1 MMADDDRVATAE
13 RPALAAI
20 HKNMTDALR
29 LQTVAQVLSRKALR
43 AVYQPIVSLGD
54 GRIVAHEALI
64 RGPAGTAL
72 ISPDALFAAA
82 AAEGLTLDLEQACM
96 ATVVKH
102 WSPPAIDQRLF
113 VNLSAQAVLQQG
125 GKQSASGIA
134 LALKAAEVSPG
145 ALVIEITEH
154 ERVTDVA
161 RLVAVADELRAL
173 GLRFALDDFGEGHS
187 NLRLWSELRPEFV
200 KIDKYFIHKLDLH
213 AEKVQTV
220 KGLARLAEVFGSTL
234 VAEGVETDLELR
246 IVRDLG
252 IELGQGYFLGRPQ
265 PEPDAGVLPDAAAV
279 LSSTVIAVLPE
290 ITRAAGAEL
299 TVRRLA
305 LRVPPLPMHATNDDV
320 AHVFAEDP
328 ARRAVALVDGT
339 RPVGL
344 ISRQSFVDRYA
355 KPFHR
360 ELYARKPA
368 MTFAN
373 STPLILDQHTG
384 IEALTAVLTSSDQR
398 YLTDGFVL
406 TDAGRYLGL
415 GTGEQLV
422 RMVTEVRIEAARHA
436 NPLTF
441 LPGNIPITE
450 HIERL
455 MGSGAGFVA
464 CYCDLND
471 FKPYNDHYGYWR
483 GDEMIRLVART
494 LIANCDARRDFVG
507 HVGGDD
513 FVVLFQSDDW
523 LARCERVVETFNALA
538 VELFDQD
545 ARERGGIEAEDRHG
559 VKRFFGFTT
568 LSVGA
573 VPVRQGRFDRAEQ
586 VASAAAAAKHK
597 AKTSSLG
604 LAVEAA

>member
-1 MMADDDRVATAE
+1 MVDDDWTVTAE
-13 RPALAAI
+13 RPALAAM
-20 HKNMTDALR
+20 HLSLTDTLR
-29 LQTVAQVLSRKALR
+29 RQTVARILSRKALR
-43 AVYQPIVSLGD
+43 SVYQPIVSLGN
-54 GRIVAHEALI
+54 GRVLAHEALI
-64 RGPAGTAL
+64 RGPTDTAL
-72 ISPDALFAAA
+72 VNPDALFAAA
-82 AAEGLTLDLEQACM
+82 AAEGLTLELEKACI

-102 WSPPAIDQRLF
+102 WSPPANDQRLF
-113 VNLSAQAVLQQG
+113 VNLSAQAILYHVG
-125 GKQSASGIA
+125 MHSASGIVSA
-134 LALKAAEVSPG
+134 LEAAQVSPA
-145 ALVIEITEH
+145 ALVIEVTEH

-161 RLVAVADELRAL
+161 RLVSVADELRAL

-200 KIDKYFIHKLDLH
+200 KIDKYFVNQVDLH
-213 AEKVQTV
+213 ARKVQTIR
-220 KGLARLAEVFGSTL
+220 GLVRLAEVFGSKL
-234 VAEGVETDLELR
+234 VAEGIETDVELR

-265 PEPDAGVLPDAAAV
+265 PQPAAETLPEAASV
-279 LSSTVIAVLPE
+279 LSSAVIAVLPE
-290 ITRAAGAEL
+290 ITRTAGAEL

-305 LRVPPLPMHATNDDV
+305 LHVPPLPMQATNEDV
-320 AHVFAEDP
+320 ANAFAEDP

-344 ISRQSFVDRYA
+344 ISRQAFVDRYA

-368 MTFAN
+368 MAFAN
-373 STPLILDQHTG
+373 STPLLLDQHTG
-384 IEALTAVLTSSDQR
+384 IEGLTAVLTSSDQR
-398 YLTDGFVL
+398 YLTDGFIL
-406 TDAGRYLGL
+406 TDAGRYMGL

-455 MGSGAGFVA
+455 MGAGASFVA

-538 VELFDQD
+538 VELFDPD

-559 VKRFFGFTT
+559 INRFFGFTT
-568 LSVGA
+568 LSIGA
-573 VPVRQGRFDRAEQ
+573 VPVRQGRFDRPEQ
-586 VASAAAAAKHK
+586 VASAAAAAKHNAK
-597 AKTSSLG
+597 ASSCG